1 MIVVTKESLIRG
13 NFSLSTPIK
22 CSCGM
27 LHPRNKPRADWL
39 AQRGGCHDRRGA
51 CSIPRGLKF
60 FSWDCMALCGAV
72 AGPCCLGF
80 SWDCMRSRFRCGA
93 RWTFCR
99 SLFSRFLLAGCFHA
113 RVFAG
118 SFWRRSL
125 FSAWT
130 MIGPVYLYARPDCNT
145 NKTPAQMAFDL
156 NVPVL
161 DLNEPL
167 LEDIGKFA
175 SFLASLLS
183 CFLASLL
190 PCFSIGK

>member
-1 MIVVTKESLIRG
+1 
-13 NFSLSTPIK
+13 
-22 CSCGM
+22 M
-27 LHPRNKPRADWL
+27 LDLRNKPRVDWL
-39 AQRGGCHDRRGA
+39 AQRDGRCDRRWRRFN
-51 CSIPRGLKF
+51 SPRPQNFFMGLHGTVRGCRWTCDF
-60 FSWDCMALCGAV
+60 CRL
-72 AGPCCLGF
+72 
-80 SWDCMRSRFRCGA
+80 RSRFRCGA

-99 SLFSRFLLAGCFHA
+99 SLFSRFLLGGCFRA

-118 SFWRRSL
+118 SFWCCSL

-130 MIGPVYLYARPDCNT
+130 TIGSVYLYAWPDCNT

-190 PCFSIGK
+190 FDR

>member
-1 MIVVTKESLIRG
+1 
-13 NFSLSTPIK
+13 
-22 CSCGM
+22 
-27 LHPRNKPRADWL
+27 
-39 AQRGGCHDRRGA
+39 
-51 CSIPRGLKF
+51 
-60 FSWDCMALCGAV
+60 
-72 AGPCCLGF
+72 
-80 SWDCMRSRFRCGA
+80 
-93 RWTFCR
+93 
-99 SLFSRFLLAGCFHA
+99 
-113 RVFAG
+113 
-118 SFWRRSL
+118 
-125 FSAWT
+125 
-130 MIGPVYLYARPDCNT
+130 MIGSVYLYARPDCNT

>member
-1 MIVVTKESLIRG
+1 MVVL
-13 NFSLSTPIK
+13 
-22 CSCGM
+22 C
-27 LHPRNKPRADWL
+27 RADAGRSIFAVRARVFGVAL
-39 AQRGGCHDRRGA
+39 AGR
-51 CSIPRGLKF
+51 
-60 FSWDCMALCGAV
+60 
-72 AGPCCLGF
+72 
-80 SWDCMRSRFRCGA
+80 
-93 RWTFCR
+93 FCR
-99 SLFSRFLLAGCFHA
+99 SLSSRFLLAGCFHA

-130 MIGPVYLYARPDCNT
+130 MIGSVYLYARPDCNT